1 MFSVKSHFFKKWE
14 ATTNIAV
21 IKYYLL
27 MGGDTKKREKKHTR
41 DNFIVL
47 VVRDFSFGGG
57 MVHAYCRSVTIFSSD
72 LQKLFYVNRHEA
84 TKHMRHSTQ
93 KPHELRGL

>member
-1 MFSVKSHFFKKWE
+1 MGGDKK
-14 ATTNIAV
+14 IALN
-21 IKYYLL
+21 KYYFV
-27 MGGDTKKREKKHTR
+27 MGGDTKKREKKHTH

-72 LQKLFYVNRHEA
+72 LQKFF
-84 TKHMRHSTQ
+84 M
-93 KPHELRGL
+93 

>member
-1 MFSVKSHFFKKWE
+1 MGGD
-14 ATTNIAV
+14 N
-21 IKYYLL
+21 KYSPQKILLL
-27 MGGDTKKREKKHTR
+27 MGGDTTTKRKTHTH
-41 DNFIVL
+41 DKFIVL

-93 KPHELRGL
+93 KAYELRGQ

>member
-1 MFSVKSHFFKKWE
+1 MGGDGKYSPRKFFVFEWE
-14 ATTNIAV
+14 ATE
-21 IKYYLL
+21 IKRK
-27 MGGDTKKREKKHTR
+27 THTH

-47 VVRDFSFGGG
+47 VVRGFSFGGG

-72 LQKLFYVNRHEA
+72 LQKFCYVNRHEA

-93 KPHELRGL
+93 KTYELRGQ

>member
-1 MFSVKSHFFKKWE
+1 
-14 ATTNIAV
+14 
-21 IKYYLL
+21 
-27 MGGDTKKREKKHTR
+27 MGGDEKYSPQKLVFVNGRRHEQKRKKHTH

-47 VVRDFSFGGG
+47 VVREFSFWGG

-72 LQKLFYVNRHEA
+72 LQKCFYVNRHEA

-93 KPHELRGL
+93 KTYELRGQ